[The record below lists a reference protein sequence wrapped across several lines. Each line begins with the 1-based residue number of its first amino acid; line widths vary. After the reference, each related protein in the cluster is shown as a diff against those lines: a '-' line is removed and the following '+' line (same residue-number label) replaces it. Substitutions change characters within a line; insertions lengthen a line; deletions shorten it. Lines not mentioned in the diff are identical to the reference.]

1 MQPPAAHDAKIMRPV
16 AETLALPMNTNLES
30 QEMNKPESAPSE
42 CCGDLRAK
50 FDEWKAC
57 AEKSVREEP
66 VKTAGLAFAGG
77 IALTILP
84 VGRVLGGVVRLA
96 VALAKPAL
104 FIFGV
109 VKLVEEFDKQKKP

>member
-1 MQPPAAHDAKIMRPV
+1 MQD
-16 AETLALPMNTNLES
+16 
-30 QEMNKPESAPSE
+30 PEPSPSR

-66 VKTAGLAFAGG
+66 MKTAGLAFAAG

-84 VGRVLGGVVRLA
+84 VGRVLGGLVRLA
-96 VALAKPAL
+96 LALVQPVL
-104 FIFGV
+104 LILGV
-109 VKLVEEFDKQKKP
+109 VKIVEEFDKQKKS